1 MSGDIVARRYARALF
16 ALGKKKGLP
25 ELEKLGSDLSALNA
39 AVSSS
44 SELLQLYK
52 NPLFGVGE
60 KLKVTEAI
68 LDELKASDYTRNFC
82 RLLAE
87 KGRLVTLPDIT
98 VGFGELLD
106 AEKGIIRGE
115 LVTAVELNET
125 KRKTVLEELNKQ
137 VKQTLELIYSVNPDL
152 LGGVLLKVGDQVLDA
167 SLRAQL
173 SILKENIKRGV

>member
-25 ELEKLGSDLSALNA
+25 ELEQLGSDLAALRDALSN
-39 AVSSS
+39 SP
-44 SELLQLYK
+44 ELMQLYK
-52 NPLFGVGE
+52 NPLFSVE
-60 KLKVTEAI
+60 DKLKVTESI
-68 LDELKASDYTRNFC
+68 LDELKASDYSRNFC

-87 KGRLVTLPDIT
+87 KGRLATLPDIAA
-98 VGFGELLD
+98 VFSELLD

-125 KRKTVLEELNKQ
+125 KRKTVLEDLNKQ
-137 VKQTLELIYSVNPDL
+137 VSQTLELSYSVNPDL

-173 SILKENIKRGV
+173 SILKENIKRGA